1 MSFKKTVTFT
11 ANVSDYTDG
20 TVSARVQAENK
31 ILGDFISWILS
42 HNLNLSVQER
52 IAIGSSQW
60 AGKPFYCSTSGF
72 TSVDSNST
80 TTDFYIIGKGKA
92 KKCLGFSVDQ
102 HRLFF
107 GLTDTV
113 EKDLSYSMSSAS
125 DENYGR
131 IPATQIRRDNNQNIR
146 DRKIELT
153 DQIWGWNF
161 SQSDNVISLN
171 VAFWKSAKTLAV
183 LIDNE
188 GSTSFLIISKEP
200 STCFY
205 AFNKELQ
212 GLHFSF
218 DDDFLISDD
227 TYSFN
232 ASNSRYS
239 GNIYLGY
246 AMSYNPF
253 FARVRNS
260 QMFASVVNLACY
272 PTCILSHIVG
282 ATDNQFDTVSNRV
295 RKISQP
301 QNGLST
307 ASYMP
312 AQTGFGFPRIANNE
326 LYIRKMYVPM
336 TYPAVVS
343 PLKVGYTP
351 GTLRAGTV
359 YSLADKYYL
368 CLTNGVIG
376 HFVEV
381 TDQGD

>member
-11 ANVSDYTDG
+11 ATVSDYTDG

-52 IAIGSSQW
+52 IEIGSSQW

-72 TSVDSNST
+72 FNVDSNST
-80 TTDFYIIGKGKA
+80 TSDFYIIGKGKA

-113 EKDLSYSMSSAS
+113 EKDLSYSMSSS
-125 DENYGR
+125 YEQYGR
-131 IPATQIRRDNNQNIR
+131 IPAVQMRRDSNQDYRSIKM
-146 DRKIELT
+146 DLT

-161 SQSDNVISLN
+161 SQFDNVISLN
-171 VAFWKSAKTLAV
+171 IAYWKSAKALAV
-183 LIDNE
+183 RIDNE
-188 GSTSFLIISKEP
+188 GNTSFLVISKEP

-218 DDDFLISDD
+218 DDDFLISDA

-232 ASNSRYS
+232 ASNSSYS
-239 GNIYLGY
+239 SNINLGY

-253 FARVRNS
+253 FARAVNS
-260 QMFASVVNLACY
+260 TMIVSTVSKSYY

-282 ATDNQFDTVSNRV
+282 ATDTQIDGTYNRI
-295 RKISQP
+295 RKIEQP

-307 ASYMP
+307 GSYMP
-312 AQTGFGFPRIANNE
+312 TQTGFGFPRIANNE

-381 TDQGD
+381 EDQGD

>member
-1 MSFKKTVTFT
+1 MTFKKTVTFT
-11 ANVSDYTDG
+11 ATVSDYTDG

-31 ILGDFISWILS
+31 ILGDFITWLLS
-42 HNLNLSVQER
+42 HNLNLSLQEH
-52 IAIGSSQW
+52 IEIGSSQW
-60 AGKPFYCSTSGF
+60 AGKPFYCSTSGY

-80 TTDFYIIGKGKA
+80 TSDFYVLGKGKN

-113 EKDLSYSMSSAS
+113 EKDLSYSMG

-131 IPATQIRRDNNQNIR
+131 IPAVQMRRDQSQSTR
-146 DRKIELT
+146 DNKIALT
-153 DQIWGWNF
+153 AQIWGWNF
-161 SQSDNVISLN
+161 SQSDNDIILTVSY
-171 VAFWKSAKTLAV
+171 WKSTDALAV
-183 LIDNE
+183 LIDND
-188 GSTSFLIISKEP
+188 GNTSYLVLSKDP

-218 DDDFLISDD
+218 DDDFLINDS
-227 TYSFN
+227 TYRFT
-232 ASNSRYS
+232 ASNSNYS
-239 GNIYLGY
+239 SNIYLGY
-246 AMSYNPF
+246 AMSFNPF
-253 FARVRNS
+253 FARKVNS
-260 QMFASVVNLACY
+260 PMIVGSNDIGSY
-272 PTCILSHIVG
+272 PTCILCHIVG
-282 ATDNQFDTVSNRV
+282 SADVQLNQTTSQID
-295 RKISQP
+295 KIRQP
-301 QNGLST
+301 QNGLAT

-312 AQTGFGFPRIANNE
+312 TQTGFGFPRIANNE

-351 GTLRAGTV
+351 GALRAGTV

-381 TDQGD
+381 ADQGD

>member
-11 ANVSDYTDG
+11 ATVSDYTDG

-52 IAIGSSQW
+52 IEIGSSQW

-72 TSVDSNST
+72 SNVDSNST
-80 TTDFYIIGKGKA
+80 TSDFYIIGKGKA

-113 EKDLSYSMSSAS
+113 EKDLSYSMSGSY
-125 DENYGR
+125 EQYGR
-131 IPATQIRRDNNQNIR
+131 IPAVQMRRDSNQDYR
-146 DRKIELT
+146 SMKMDLT

-161 SQSDNVISLN
+161 SQFDNVISLN
-171 VAFWKSAKTLAV
+171 IAYWKSAKALAV
-183 LIDNE
+183 RIDNE
-188 GSTSFLIISKEP
+188 GNTSFLVISKEP

-218 DDDFLISDD
+218 DDDFLISDA

-232 ASNSRYS
+232 ASNSSYS
-239 GNIYLGY
+239 SNINLGY

-253 FARVRNS
+253 FARAVNS
-260 QMFASVVNLACY
+260 TMIVSTVSKSYY

-282 ATDNQFDTVSNRV
+282 ATDTQIDGTYNRI
-295 RKISQP
+295 RKIEQP

-307 ASYMP
+307 GSYMP
-312 AQTGFGFPRIANNE
+312 TQTGFGFPRIANNE

-381 TDQGD
+381 EDQGD

>member
-1 MSFKKTVTFT
+1 MTFKKTVTFT
-11 ANVSDYTDG
+11 ATVSDYTDG

-52 IAIGSSQW
+52 IEIGSSQW
-60 AGKPFYCSTSGF
+60 SGKPFYCSTSGY
-72 TSVDSNST
+72 TGVDSNST
-80 TTDFYIIGKGKA
+80 TTDFYVIGKGKA

-125 DENYGR
+125 QENYGR
-131 IPATQIRRDNNQNIR
+131 IPAVQMRRDTDQNIR
-146 DRKIELT
+146 NNKIALT
-153 DQIWGWNF
+153 AQIWGWNF
-161 SQSDNVISLN
+161 SQSDNDLILTVSY
-171 VAFWKSAKTLAV
+171 WKSTDTLAV
-183 LIDNE
+183 LIDND
-188 GSTSFLIISKEP
+188 GNTSYLVMSKDP

-218 DDDFLISDD
+218 DDDFLISDA
-227 TYSFN
+227 TYSFD
-232 ASNSRYS
+232 ASNLNYAS
-239 GNIYLGY
+239 NVYLGY

-253 FARVRNS
+253 FAR
-260 QMFASVVNLACY
+260 QASTPIIGTTNYLGAY
-272 PTCILSHIVG
+272 PTCILCHLVG
-282 ATDNQFDTVSNRV
+282 TTDNQLTQAYSSID
-295 RKISQP
+295 KITQP
-301 QNGLST
+301 QNGLAT

-312 AQTGFGFPRIANNE
+312 TQTGFGFPRIANNE

>member
-11 ANVSDYTDG
+11 ASVSDYTDG

-31 ILGDFISWILS
+31 ILGDFISWLLS
-42 HNLNLSVQER
+42 HNLNLSIQEH
-52 IAIGSSQW
+52 IEIGSSQW
-60 AGKPFYCSTSGF
+60 AGKPFYCSTSGY
-72 TSVDSNST
+72 TGVDSNST
-80 TTDFYIIGKGKA
+80 TSDFYIIGKGKA

-113 EKDLSYSMSSAS
+113 EKDLSYSMSSARQ
-125 DENYGR
+125 ENYGR
-131 IPATQIRRDNNQNIR
+131 IPAVQMRRDIDSTVRNN
-146 DRKIELT
+146 KIALT
-153 DQIWGWNF
+153 AQIWGWNF
-161 SQSDNVISLN
+161 SQSDNDIILTVSY
-171 VAFWKSAKTLAV
+171 WKSTDSLAV
-183 LIDNE
+183 LIVNE
-188 GSTSFLIISKEP
+188 GNTISLVLSKDP

-218 DDDFLISDD
+218 DDDFLISDA
-227 TYSFN
+227 TYSFD
-232 ASNSRYS
+232 ASNTNYS

-253 FARVRNS
+253 FARQEGYPIIRS
-260 QMFASVVNLACY
+260 TFDIRYY
-272 PTCILSHIVG
+272 PTCILCHIVG
-282 ATDNQFDTVSNRV
+282 ATDNQINTSSSSIT
-295 RKISQP
+295 KIIQP
-301 QNGLST
+301 QDGLQT

-312 AQTGFGFPRIANNE
+312 TQNGFGFPRIANNE

-381 TDQGD
+381 ADQGD

>member
-1 MSFKKTVTFT
+1 MTFKKTVTFT
-11 ANVSDYTDG
+11 ATVSDYTDG

-42 HNLNLSVQER
+42 HNLGISVQER
-52 IAIGSSQW
+52 IEIGSSQW
-60 AGKPFYCSTSGF
+60 SGKPFYCSTSGY
-72 TSVDSNST
+72 TGVDSNST
-80 TTDFYIIGKGKA
+80 TTDFYVLGKGKA

-113 EKDLSYSMSSAS
+113 EKDLSYSMSSSAQ
-125 DENYGR
+125 ENYGR
-131 IPATQIRRDNNQNIR
+131 IPAVQMRRDNDQNIR
-146 DRKIELT
+146 NKKIELT

-161 SQSDNVISLN
+161 SQSDNDLILTVSY
-171 VAFWKSAKTLAV
+171 WKSSDALAV
-183 LIDNE
+183 LIDND
-188 GSTSFLIISKEP
+188 GNTSFLVLSKEP

-218 DDDFLISDD
+218 DDDFLISDA

-232 ASNSRYS
+232 ANNSNYS
-239 GNIYLGY
+239 SNIYLGY

-253 FARVRNS
+253 FARLANS
-260 QMFASVVNLACY
+260 SMISTTNYLGAY
-272 PTCILSHIVG
+272 PTCILCHLVG
-282 ATDNQFDTVSNRV
+282 STDNQLNITLNIVN
-295 RKISQP
+295 KIAQP
-301 QNGLST
+301 QNGLAT
-307 ASYMP
+307 ATYMP
-312 AQTGFGFPRIANNE
+312 TQTGFGFPRIANNE

-381 TDQGD
+381 TDQL

>member
-1 MSFKKTVTFT
+1 MSFKTTVTFT

-52 IAIGSSQW
+52 IEIGSSQW

-80 TTDFYIIGKGKA
+80 TSDFYIIGKGKA

-113 EKDLSYSMSSAS
+113 EKDLSYSMISAS
-125 DENYGR
+125 DEACGR
-131 IPATQIRRDNNQNIR
+131 IPATQMRRDNNQSIR

-188 GSTSFLIISKEP
+188 GVTSFLVISKEP

-218 DDDFLISDD
+218 DDDFIISDD

-232 ASNSRYS
+232 ARNSSYS

-253 FARVRNS
+253 FARVKNS
-260 QMFASVVNLACY
+260 QMFASVVDLAYY

-282 ATDNQFDTVSNRV
+282 ATDNQFDTRNSKI
-295 RKISQP
+295 RKIDQP

-381 TDQGD
+381 EDQG

>member
-1 MSFKKTVTFT
+1 MSFKKTITFT
-11 ANVSDYTDG
+11 ATVSDYTDG

-31 ILGDFISWILS
+31 ILGDFIAWLLS
-42 HNLNLSVQER
+42 HNLNLSLQEH
-52 IAIGSSQW
+52 IEIGSSQW
-60 AGKPFYCSTSGF
+60 SGKPFYCSTSGY
-72 TSVDSNST
+72 TGVDSNST
-80 TTDFYIIGKGKA
+80 TTDFYLIGKGKA

-113 EKDLSYSMSSAS
+113 EKDLSYSMSSS
-125 DENYGR
+125 TQETYGR
-131 IPATQIRRDNNQNIR
+131 IPAAQMRRDNDQNIR
-146 DRKIELT
+146 NKKIELT
-153 DQIWGWNF
+153 GQIWGWNF
-161 SQSDNVISLN
+161 SQSDNDLILTVSY
-171 VAFWKSAKTLAV
+171 WKSEKALAI
-183 LIDNE
+183 LIDND
-188 GSTSFLIISKEP
+188 GNTSFLVLSKDP

-218 DDDFLISDD
+218 DDDFLISDA
-227 TYSFN
+227 TYSFA
-232 ASNSRYS
+232 ASNSNYS
-239 GNIYLGY
+239 SNIYLGY

-253 FARVRNS
+253 FARQANAS
-260 QMFASVVNLACY
+260 MFSTINYSGAY
-272 PTCILSHIVG
+272 PTCILCHLVG
-282 ATDNQFDTVSNRV
+282 SPDNQLNITLGSVD
-295 RKISQP
+295 KIAQP
-301 QNGLST
+301 QNGLAT

-312 AQTGFGFPRIANNE
+312 TQTGFGFPRIANNE

-336 TYPAVVS
+336 TYPAVAS
-343 PLKVGYTP
+343 PLKIGYTP

-381 TDQGD
+381 SDQG

>member
-1 MSFKKTVTFT
+1 MSYKKTVTFT
-11 ANVSDYTDG
+11 ATVSDYTDG

-31 ILGDFISWILS
+31 ILGDFILWILS

-52 IAIGSSQW
+52 IEIGSSQW

-72 TSVDSNST
+72 SSVDSNST
-80 TTDFYIIGKGKA
+80 TSDFYIIGKGKA

-125 DENYGR
+125 YEQYGR
-131 IPATQIRRDNNQNIR
+131 IPATQMRRDKDQANRNMKMN
-146 DRKIELT
+146 LT

-161 SQSDNVISLN
+161 SQTDNVISLN
-171 VAFWKSAKTLAV
+171 VAYWKSANALAV
-183 LIDNE
+183 LIDND
-188 GSTSFLIISKEP
+188 GNTSFLVISKEP

-218 DDDFLISDD
+218 DDDFLISDA

-232 ASNSRYS
+232 ASNDSYS
-239 GNIYLGY
+239 SNIYLGY

-253 FARVRNS
+253 FARTVNS
-260 QMFASVVNLACY
+260 AMIISSISRSNY

-282 ATDNQFDTVSNRV
+282 APDNHIQDML
-295 RKISQP
+295 QD
-301 QNGLST
+301 L
-307 ASYMP
+307 
-312 AQTGFGFPRIANNE
+312 
-326 LYIRKMYVPM
+326 
-336 TYPAVVS
+336 
-343 PLKVGYTP
+343 
-351 GTLRAGTV
+351 
-359 YSLADKYYL
+359 
-368 CLTNGVIG
+368 
-376 HFVEV
+376 
-381 TDQGD
+381 

>member
-52 IAIGSSQW
+52 IEIGSSQW

-72 TSVDSNST
+72 INVDSNST
-80 TTDFYIIGKGKA
+80 TTDFYILGKGKA

-113 EKDLSYSMSSAS
+113 EKDLSYSMNSIY
-125 DENYGR
+125 EKYGR
-131 IPATQIRRDNNQNIR
+131 IPATQMRRDNTQSTR
-146 DRKIELT
+146 ARKIELT

-171 VAFWKSAKTLAV
+171 VAYWKSVNALAV

-188 GSTSFLIISKEP
+188 GSTSFLVISKEP

-232 ASNSRYS
+232 ASNDRYS

-253 FARVRNS
+253 FARISSN
-260 QMFASVVNLACY
+260 QMFATPVTLAYY

-282 ATDNQFDTVSNRV
+282 AIDNQFDLVAGKV

-312 AQTGFGFPRIANNE
+312 IQTGFGFPRIANNE
-326 LYIRKMYVPM
+326 LYVRKMYVPM

-351 GTLRAGTV
+351 GTLRAGNV

-376 HFVEV
+376 MFVEV
-381 TDQGD
+381 EDQGD

>member
-11 ANVSDYTDG
+11 ASVSDYTDG

-31 ILGDFISWILS
+31 ILEDFISWILS

-52 IAIGSSQW
+52 IEIGSSQW

-80 TTDFYIIGKGKA
+80 TSDFYIIGKGKA

-113 EKDLSYSMSSAS
+113 EKDLSYSMSSES
-125 DENYGR
+125 YENYGR
-131 IPATQIRRDNNQNIR
+131 IPATQIRRDNNQSIR
-146 DRKIELT
+146 DHKIELT

-171 VAFWKSAKTLAV
+171 ISYWKSAKALAV
-183 LIDNE
+183 LIDNG
-188 GSTSFLIISKEP
+188 GSTSFLVISKEP

-218 DDDFLISDD
+218 DDDFLISDA
-227 TYSFN
+227 TYSFDAN
-232 ASNSRYS
+232 NNSYS
-239 GNIYLGY
+239 SNIYLGY
-246 AMSYNPF
+246 AMSCNPF
-253 FARVRNS
+253 FART
-260 QMFASVVNLACY
+260 VNNAMIGSNISLLYY

-282 ATDNQFDTVSNRV
+282 AIDNQFDIVQNRV
-295 RKISQP
+295 RKIEQP

-312 AQTGFGFPRIANNE
+312 TQTGFGFPRIANNE

-381 TDQGD
+381 EDQGD

>member
-11 ANVSDYTDG
+11 ASVSDYTDG

-42 HNLNLSVQER
+42 HNLNLSVQEH
-52 IAIGSSQW
+52 IEIGSSQW
-60 AGKPFYCSTSGF
+60 SGKPFYCSTSGY
-72 TSVDSNST
+72 SGVDSNST
-80 TTDFYIIGKGKA
+80 TSDFYIIGKGKA

-113 EKDLSYSMSSAS
+113 EKDLSYSMFNSAQQES
-125 DENYGR
+125 YGR
-131 IPATQIRRDNNQNIR
+131 IPAAQMRRDKESNKR
-146 DRKIELT
+146 DIKIVYT
-153 DQIWGWNF
+153 GQIWGWNF
-161 SQSDNVISLN
+161 SLADNDINLTVS
-171 VAFWKSAKTLAV
+171 FWKSEKTLAI
-183 LIDNE
+183 LIDNS
-188 GSTSFLIISKEP
+188 GNTSFLIITKEP

-205 AFNKELQ
+205 AYNKELQ

-218 DDDFLISDD
+218 DDDFLIND
-227 TYSFN
+227 TTYGFDADN
-232 ASNSRYS
+232 NRYS
-239 GNIYLGY
+239 SNVYLGY
-246 AMSYNPF
+246 AMSFNPF
-253 FARVRNS
+253 FARTQNNS
-260 QMFASVVNLACY
+260 IYSVLVQPQYY
-272 PTCILSHIVG
+272 PTCILCHIVG
-282 ATDNQFDTVSNRV
+282 APDNQ
-295 RKISQP
+295 ISGPNIIKVAQP

-312 AQTGFGFPRIANNE
+312 TQTGFGFPRIANNE

-359 YSLADKYYL
+359 YSLAEKYYL

-381 TDQGD
+381 EDQGD

>member
-1 MSFKKTVTFT
+1 MSFKTTVTFT

-52 IAIGSSQW
+52 IEIGSSQW

-80 TTDFYIIGKGKA
+80 TSDFYIIGKGKA

-113 EKDLSYSMSSAS
+113 EKDLSYSMISAS
-125 DENYGR
+125 DEACGR
-131 IPATQIRRDNNQNIR
+131 IPATQMRRDNNQSIR

-188 GSTSFLIISKEP
+188 GVTSFLVISKEP

-218 DDDFLISDD
+218 DDDFIISDD

-232 ASNSRYS
+232 ARNSSYS

-253 FARVRNS
+253 FARVKNS
-260 QMFASVVNLACY
+260 QMFASVVDLAYY

-282 ATDNQFDTVSNRV
+282 ATDNQFDTRNSKI
-295 RKISQP
+295 RKIDQP

-381 TDQGD
+381 EDQGD

>member
-11 ANVSDYTDG
+11 ASVSDYTDG

-42 HNLNLSVQER
+42 HNLNLSVQEH
-52 IAIGSSQW
+52 IEIGSSQW
-60 AGKPFYCSTSGF
+60 SGKPFYCSTSGY
-72 TSVDSNST
+72 SGVDSNST
-80 TTDFYIIGKGKA
+80 TSDFYIIGKGKA

-113 EKDLSYSMSSAS
+113 EKDLSYSMFNSGQQES
-125 DENYGR
+125 YGR
-131 IPATQIRRDNNQNIR
+131 IPAAQMRRDKESNKR
-146 DRKIELT
+146 DKKVAYT
-153 DQIWGWNF
+153 GQIWGWNF
-161 SQSDNVISLN
+161 SEADNDINLTVS
-171 VAFWKSAKTLAV
+171 FWKSEKTLAI
-183 LIDNE
+183 LIDNS
-188 GSTSFLIISKEP
+188 GNTSFLIITKEP

-205 AFNKELQ
+205 AYNKELQ

-218 DDDFLISDD
+218 DDDFLIND
-227 TYSFN
+227 TTYGFDADNNSYS
-232 ASNSRYS
+232 SNV
-239 GNIYLGY
+239 YLGY
-246 AMSYNPF
+246 AMSLNPF
-253 FARVRNS
+253 FARTQSNS
-260 QMFASVVNLACY
+260 MYSAVVLPQNY
-272 PTCILSHIVG
+272 PTCILCHIVG
-282 ATDNQFDTVSNRV
+282 APDNQ
-295 RKISQP
+295 ISGTSIIKVAQP
-301 QNGLST
+301 QNGLAT

-312 AQTGFGFPRIANNE
+312 TQTGFGFPRIANNE

-381 TDQGD
+381 ADQGD

>member
-1 MSFKKTVTFT
+1 MSYKKTVTFT
-11 ANVSDYTDG
+11 ASVSDYTDG

-42 HNLNLSVQER
+42 HNLNLSVQEH
-52 IAIGSSQW
+52 IEIGSSQW
-60 AGKPFYCSTSGF
+60 SGKPFYCSTSGY
-72 TSVDSNST
+72 TGVDSNST
-80 TTDFYIIGKGKA
+80 TTDFYVIGKGKA

-113 EKDLSYSMSSAS
+113 EKDLSYSMSSS
-125 DENYGR
+125 TQETYGR
-131 IPATQIRRDNNQNIR
+131 IPAVQMRRDNDHNIR
-146 DRKIELT
+146 NKKIELT

-161 SQSDNVISLN
+161 SQSDNDLILTVSY
-171 VAFWKSAKTLAV
+171 WKSTDALAV
-183 LIDNE
+183 LIDND
-188 GSTSFLIISKEP
+188 GNTSFLVLSKDP

-218 DDDFLISDD
+218 DDDFLISDA

-232 ASNSRYS
+232 ANNSNYDS
-239 GNIYLGY
+239 NIYLGY

-253 FARVRNS
+253 FARQENTS
-260 QMFASVVNLACY
+260 MISTGNYLGEY
-272 PTCILSHIVG
+272 PTCILCHLVG
-282 ATDNQFDTVSNRV
+282 SPDNQLNTTLALVA
-295 RKISQP
+295 KIAQP
-301 QNGLST
+301 QNGLAT

-312 AQTGFGFPRIANNE
+312 TQTGFGFPRIANNE
-326 LYIRKMYVPM
+326 LYIKKMYVPM

-359 YSLADKYYL
+359 YKVLDKYYL

-376 HFVEV
+376 HFIEV
-381 TDQGD
+381 ADQDA

>member
-1 MSFKKTVTFT
+1 MTFKKTVTFT
-11 ANVSDYTDG
+11 ATVSDYTDG

-42 HNLNLSVQER
+42 HNLNISIQEH
-52 IAIGSSQW
+52 IEIGSSQW
-60 AGKPFYCSTSGF
+60 SGKPFYCSTSGY

-80 TTDFYIIGKGKA
+80 TTDFYIIGKGKN

-113 EKDLSYSMSSAS
+113 EKDLSYSMGSANY
-125 DENYGR
+125 ENYGR
-131 IPATQIRRDNNQNIR
+131 IPAVQMRRDTNQSVR
-146 DRKIELT
+146 DQKIALT

-161 SQSDNVISLN
+161 SQSDNDLILTVSY
-171 VAFWKSAKTLAV
+171 WKSTDALAV
-183 LIDNE
+183 LIDND
-188 GSTSFLIISKEP
+188 GNTSFLVISKDP

-218 DDDFLISDD
+218 DDDFLINDT
-227 TYSFN
+227 TYSFA
-232 ASNSRYS
+232 ASNSNYS
-239 GNIYLGY
+239 SNVYLGY

-253 FARVRNS
+253 FARRVNS
-260 QMFASVVNLACY
+260 PMITATTDLGSY
-272 PTCILSHIVG
+272 PTCILGHIVG
-282 ATDNQFDTVSNRV
+282 SADNLLNTVLGQV
-295 RKISQP
+295 AKIIQP
-301 QNGLST
+301 QNGLAT

-312 AQTGFGFPRIANNE
+312 TQTGFGFPRIANNE

-381 TDQGD
+381 EDQGD

>member
-1 MSFKKTVTFT
+1 MSFKKTITFT
-11 ANVSDYTDG
+11 ATVSDYTDG

-31 ILGDFISWILS
+31 ILGDFITWLLS
-42 HNLNLSVQER
+42 HNFNLSVQER
-52 IAIGSSQW
+52 IEIGSSQW
-60 AGKPFYCSTSGF
+60 AGKPFYCSSSGY
-72 TSVDSNST
+72 TGVDSNST
-80 TTDFYIIGKGKA
+80 TTDFYILGRGKS

-113 EKDLSYSMSSAS
+113 EKDLSYSMSSATQ
-125 DENYGR
+125 ENYGR
-131 IPATQIRRDNNQNIR
+131 IPAVQMRRDNDQNKR
-146 DRKIELT
+146 DLKSALT

-161 SQSDNVISLN
+161 SQADNVLN
-171 VAFWKSAKTLAV
+171 LTVSYWKSEKSLAV
-183 LIDNE
+183 LIDNY
-188 GSTSFLIISKEP
+188 GNTSFLVLSKEP

-212 GLHFSF
+212 GIHFCF
-218 DDDFLISDD
+218 DDDFLISDA
-227 TYSFN
+227 TYSFDAN
-232 ASNSRYS
+232 NSNYS
-239 GNIYLGY
+239 SNIYLGY

-253 FARVRNS
+253 YAR
-260 QMFASVVNLACY
+260 QVNTPMISIVGMAYY
-272 PTCILSHIVG
+272 PTCILCHLVG
-282 ATDNQFDTVSNRV
+282 SPDIQIDTTYNRI
-295 RKISQP
+295 RKIDQP

-312 AQTGFGFPRIANNE
+312 TQTGFGFPRIANNE

-376 HFVEV
+376 HFIEV

>member
-42 HNLNLSVQER
+42 HNLNLGVQER
-52 IAIGSSQW
+52 IEIGSSQW

-72 TSVDSNST
+72 TNVDSNST

-113 EKDLSYSMSSAS
+113 EKDLSYSMSSES
-125 DENYGR
+125 YETYGR
-131 IPATQIRRDNNQNIR
+131 IPATQMRRDKDQACRNMKMN
-146 DRKIELT
+146 LT

-171 VAFWKSAKTLAV
+171 VAYWKSANALAV
-183 LIDNE
+183 LIDND
-188 GSTSFLIISKEP
+188 GNTSFLVISKEP

-227 TYSFN
+227 TYSFY
-232 ASNSRYS
+232 ASNGSYS
-239 GNIYLGY
+239 SNIYLGY

-253 FARVRNS
+253 FARGLNTAMFNS
-260 QMFASVVNLACY
+260 VTALSYY

-282 ATDNQFDTVSNRV
+282 AIDNQYDVKYNKIM
-295 RKISQP
+295 KISQP

-312 AQTGFGFPRIANNE
+312 TQTGFGFPRIANNE
-326 LYIRKMYVPM
+326 LYLRKMYVPM

-381 TDQGD
+381 EDQGD

>member
-11 ANVSDYTDG
+11 ATVSDYTDG

-31 ILGDFISWILS
+31 ILGDFISWLLS
-42 HNLNLSVQER
+42 HNLNLSLQEH
-52 IAIGSSQW
+52 IEIGSSQW
-60 AGKPFYCSTSGF
+60 AGKPFYCSTSGY
-72 TSVDSNST
+72 TGVASNST

-113 EKDLSYSMSSAS
+113 EKDLSYSMSSES
-125 DENYGR
+125 QENNGR
-131 IPATQIRRDNNQNIR
+131 IPAVQMRRDTDQNIR
-146 DRKIELT
+146 NTKMNLT
-153 DQIWGWNF
+153 SQIWGWNF
-161 SQSDNVISLN
+161 SQSDNVIRLN
-171 VAFWKSAKTLAV
+171 VAYWKSTDALVV
-183 LIDNE
+183 LIDND
-188 GSTSFLIISKEP
+188 GNTSYLVLSKDP

-218 DDDFLISDD
+218 DDDFLISDA
-227 TYSFN
+227 TYSFS
-232 ASNSRYS
+232 ASNSNYS
-239 GNIYLGY
+239 SNIYLGY

-253 FARVRNS
+253 FARAANS
-260 QMFASVVNLACY
+260 TMISTIYLEAY
-272 PTCILSHIVG
+272 PTCILCHIVG
-282 ATDNQFDTVSNRV
+282 SADNQLNIANN
-295 RKISQP
+295 KIDKIAQP
-301 QNGLST
+301 QNGLPT

-312 AQTGFGFPRIANNE
+312 TQTGFGFPRIANNE

-359 YSLADKYYL
+359 YGLADKYYL

-381 TDQGD
+381 ADQGE

>member
-11 ANVSDYTDG
+11 ASVSDYTDG

-52 IAIGSSQW
+52 IEIGSSQW

-72 TSVDSNST
+72 TNVDSNST
-80 TTDFYIIGKGKA
+80 TSDFYIIGKGKA

-125 DENYGR
+125 YEDYGR
-131 IPATQIRRDNNQNIR
+131 IPAAQMRRDNNPSIR
-146 DRKIELT
+146 DRKIALT

-171 VAFWKSAKTLAV
+171 ISYWKSAKTLAV

-188 GSTSFLIISKEP
+188 GNTSFLIISKEP

-232 ASNSRYS
+232 ASNNSYS
-239 GNIYLGY
+239 SNIYLGY

-253 FARVRNS
+253 FARVKNY
-260 QMFASVVNLACY
+260 QMFATTVSLEYY

-282 ATDNQFDTVSNRV
+282 AIDNQFDIVSSKI

-312 AQTGFGFPRIANNE
+312 TQTGFGFPRIANNE

-381 TDQGD
+381 EDQGD

>member
-1 MSFKKTVTFT
+1 MSFKKTITFT
-11 ANVSDYTDG
+11 ATVSDYTDG

-31 ILGDFISWILS
+31 ILGDFITWLLS
-42 HNLNLSVQER
+42 HNLNLSLQEH
-52 IAIGSSQW
+52 IEIGSSQW
-60 AGKPFYCSTSGF
+60 AGKPFYCSTSGY

-80 TTDFYIIGKGKA
+80 TSDFYILGKGKS

-113 EKDLSYSMSSAS
+113 EKDLSYIMGNVNY
-125 DENYGR
+125 ENYGR
-131 IPATQIRRDNNQNIR
+131 IPAVQMRRDTNQNVR
-146 DRKIELT
+146 DTKISLT

-161 SQSDNVISLN
+161 SQSNNDIIMTVSY
-171 VAFWKSAKTLAV
+171 WKSSDALAV
-183 LIDNE
+183 LIDND
-188 GSTSFLIISKEP
+188 GNTSYLVLSKDP

-205 AFNKELQ
+205 SYNKELQ

-218 DDDFLISDD
+218 DDDFLISDA
-227 TYSFN
+227 TYGFT
-232 ASNSRYS
+232 ASNSNYS
-239 GNIYLGY
+239 SNVYLGY

-253 FARVRNS
+253 FARQVDSPMIKANIGIES
-260 QMFASVVNLACY
+260 Y
-272 PTCILSHIVG
+272 PTCILCHIVG
-282 ATDNQFDTVSNRV
+282 SADTQFNQKNVQID
-295 RKISQP
+295 KIRQP
-301 QNGLST
+301 QNGLAT

-312 AQTGFGFPRIANNE
+312 TQTGFGFPRIANNE

-381 TDQGD
+381 ADQG

>member
-1 MSFKKTVTFT
+1 MSFKKTITFT
-11 ANVSDYTDG
+11 ATVSDYTDG

-31 ILGDFISWILS
+31 ILGDFINWLLS
-42 HNLNLSVQER
+42 HNLNLSIQEH
-52 IAIGSSQW
+52 IEIGSNQW
-60 AGKPFYCSTSGF
+60 AGKPFYCSTSGY

-80 TTDFYIIGKGKA
+80 TSDFYILGKGKS

-113 EKDLSYSMSSAS
+113 EKDLSYSMGNVNY
-125 DENYGR
+125 EKYGR
-131 IPATQIRRDNNQNIR
+131 IPAVQMRRDTDQGVR
-146 DRKIELT
+146 DTKISLT

-161 SQSDNVISLN
+161 SQSDNDIIMAVSY
-171 VAFWKSAKTLAV
+171 WKSSDALAV
-183 LIDNE
+183 LIDND
-188 GSTSFLIISKEP
+188 GNTSFLILSKDP

-205 AFNKELQ
+205 AYNKELQ

-218 DDDFLISDD
+218 DDDFLINDA
-227 TYSFN
+227 TYSFT
-232 ASNSRYS
+232 ASNSNYS
-239 GNIYLGY
+239 SNVYLGY

-253 FARVRNS
+253 FARRVNNP
-260 QMFASVVNLACY
+260 MITPSVGIVSY
-272 PTCILSHIVG
+272 PTCILCHIVG
-282 ATDNQFDTVSNRV
+282 SADTQLNQDQID
-295 RKISQP
+295 KIRQP
-301 QNGLST
+301 QDGLAT

-312 AQTGFGFPRIANNE
+312 TQTGFGFPRIANNE

-381 TDQGD
+381 ADQG

>member
-11 ANVSDYTDG
+11 ASVSDYTAG

-52 IAIGSSQW
+52 IEIGSSQW

-80 TTDFYIIGKGKA
+80 TTDFYILGKGKA

-125 DENYGR
+125 DETYGR
-131 IPATQIRRDNNQNIR
+131 IPAVQIRRDNNQAIR

-171 VAFWKSAKTLAV
+171 ISYWKSANTLAV
-183 LIDNE
+183 LIDNG
-188 GSTSFLIISKEP
+188 GSTSFLVISKEP

-227 TYSFN
+227 TYSFY
-232 ASNSRYS
+232 ASNTSYS
-239 GNIYLGY
+239 SNIYLGY

-253 FARVRNS
+253 FARAMNS
-260 QMFASVVNLACY
+260 QMFTSMVSITNY

-282 ATDNQFDTVSNRV
+282 ATDNQIDKSNSRI
-295 RKISQP
+295 RKIEQP

-307 ASYMP
+307 DSYMP

-336 TYPAVVS
+336 TYPAIVS

-381 TDQGD
+381 TDQG

>member
-11 ANVSDYTDG
+11 ANVSDYTNG

-52 IAIGSSQW
+52 IEIGSSQW

-80 TTDFYIIGKGKA
+80 TSDFYIIGKGKA

-125 DENYGR
+125 DEAYGR
-131 IPATQIRRDNNQNIR
+131 IPAAQIRRDNNQSIR

-188 GSTSFLIISKEP
+188 GITSFLVISKEP

-212 GLHFSF
+212 GLHFGF

-232 ASNSRYS
+232 ARNSSYS

-253 FARVRNS
+253 FARVKGS
-260 QMFASVVNLACY
+260 QMFASVVDLAYY

-282 ATDNQFDTVSNRV
+282 ATDNQLDTRYSKI
-295 RKISQP
+295 RKIDQP

-381 TDQGD
+381 EDQGD